1 MRSYTTD
8 KGSVASTAMH
18 SFTWWIEALTGP
30 NSTTSNYNPDAD
42 TINID
47 ASLWQVRIGARYDF

>member
-1 MRSYTTD
+1 MREH
-8 KGSVASTAMH
+8 GFPALASLYNVTGVD
-18 SFTWWIEALTGP
+18 SQGRYIIGP